1 MPLTII
7 FLGKAGAGKGTQG
20 HLLEQKFKTKVI
32 GTGDLLRA
40 FAKLGLPASGRI
52 EKEVLLA
59 GKLAPSWFVSYL
71 WIFEVLHTLPAENTL
86 FDGSPRM
93 LPEALLI
100 DDVLDWNGRIPPKV
114 FLLDISDAEATRRL
128 LSRRVCEVCKKIYQ
142 GDSAEVKAGACPC
155 GGKLVKRHDDTPQAI
170 ESRLA
175 YFKTDVLPVV
185 EHYEKKGWLIRIN
198 GEQPAQKVHG
208 DILKYFL

>member
-1 MPLTII
+1 MPLTVI

-20 HLLEQKFKTKVI
+20 HLLEQKIKMKVV

-40 FAKLGLPASGRI
+40 FTALDIPAARRI

-71 WIFEVLHTLPAENTL
+71 WMHEVLHAEPKESIL

-114 FLLDISDAEATRRL
+114 FLLDISDEEATRRL
-128 LSRRVCEVCKKIYQ
+128 LSRKMCEMCKKIYQ
-142 GDSAEVKAGACPC
+142 GDSAEVVSGVCPC
-155 GGKLVKRHDDTPQAI
+155 GGKLVKRRDDVPKAI
-170 ESRLA
+170 QSRLA
-175 YFKTDVLPVV
+175 YFKTDVVPVI
-185 EHYEKKGWLIRIN
+185 EHYQKKEWLIRIN
-198 GEQPAQKVHG
+198 GEQSPEKVHE
-208 DILKYFL
+208 DILKHLG

>member
-1 MPLTII
+1 MPFTII

-20 HLLEQKFKTKVI
+20 HLLERKFNMKVI

-40 FAKLGLPASGRI
+40 FASLDLHAARRI

-71 WIFEVLHTLPAENTL
+71 WIYEVLHTKPEENIL

-100 DDVLDWNGRIPPKV
+100 DDVLDWNGRIPPKI
-114 FLLDISDAEATRRL
+114 FLLDISDEEATRRL
-128 LSRRVCEVCKKIYQ
+128 LSRKMCETCKKIYQ
-142 GDSAEVKAGACPC
+142 GDSPEVVSGMCPC
-155 GGKLVKRHDDTPQAI
+155 GGKLVKRHDDVPKAI
-170 ESRLA
+170 QSRLA
-175 YFKTDVLPVV
+175 YFKTDVVPVI

-198 GEQPAQKVHG
+198 GEQPPEQVHE
-208 DILKYFL
+208 DILKHLG